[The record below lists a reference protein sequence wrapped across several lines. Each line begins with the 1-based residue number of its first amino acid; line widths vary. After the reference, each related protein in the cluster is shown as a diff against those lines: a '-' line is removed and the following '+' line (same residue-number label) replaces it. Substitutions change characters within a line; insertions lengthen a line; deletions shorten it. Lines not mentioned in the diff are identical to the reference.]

1 MTQARRNRAQE
12 PGRGMTPAGEGTS
25 SSGQTGRVLT
35 ESPTAHI
42 LPRTPPPTTRPLA
55 VPRTESEHYD
65 LPKLLT
71 KLKRMD
77 SQDTA
82 VSPVRRPSWKGALG
96 AKLQRILSTGEG
108 STKDD
113 EETLAEDVSSLKS
126 WPARGRGKVVGE
138 KREGE

>member
-12 PGRGMTPAGEGTS
+12 PGRGTTPAGEGTS
-25 SSGQTGRVLT
+25 SSGQQGGY
-35 ESPTAHI
+35 SPTTHI

-55 VPRTESEHYD
+55 VPRTESEHND

-82 VSPVRRPSWKGALG
+82 VSPSRRPSWKGALG
-96 AKLQRILSTGEG
+96 AKIQRILSTGEE
-108 STKDD
+108 STKD
-113 EETLAEDVSSLKS
+113 EESTLAGEDVSSLKS